1 MATEAERDHEKIP
14 TRQSAEGSVTTDA
27 TSTKDEALALVGEHG
42 HDIDPAIE
50 RRVVRKLDLFL
61 LPAMVLGYGLVSHV
75 QKCSGAWHG
84 D

>member
-1 MATEAERDHEKIP
+1 MATETQPDHEKNP
-14 TRQSAEGSVTTDA
+14 ARQSAEGSVTTDA

-75 QKCSGAWHG
+75 KKCGGAWYG
-84 D
+84 N